1 MNCERCNSTWGAEAA
16 FRIRRDILN
25 LNVCGPC
32 AKESSD
38 LRLAVEWLTDVIE
51 HADSK
56 DKQATQVVGR
66 KRSRQPRVI

>member
-16 FRIRRDILN
+16 FRIRSDILN
-25 LNVCGPC
+25 LKVCGPR

-38 LRLAVEWLTDVIE
+38 LHLAVEWLMDVIE

-66 KRSRQPRVI
+66 KQSRQPPVI